1 MQTATCQTTF
11 PAEQTGDGA
20 LIATFRDR
28 LHSVQCSSAGAVHT
42 AVLEI
47 CSAACDGETER
58 CPWPMCRHSLHGK
71 LQYGH
76 GYIIVGKMCRCDGMS
91 VSVSSPVSCVTG
103 RVSRRSVPR
112 SAVCCCYDHCCSAA
126 LDTVT
131 GLILPELTEDLRA
144 SPRGGS
150 PGLSL

>member
-1 MQTATCQTTF
+1 MQTATCQSTF
-11 PAEQTGDGA
+11 PAEQTGEGEGCIDRNFSRQ
-20 LIATFRDR
+20 IAQCA
-28 LHSVQCSSAGAVHT
+28 VCSSAGAVHT
-42 AVLEI
+42 GVLEI

-71 LQYGH
+71 LQHGH

-91 VSVSSPVSCVTG
+91 VGVLTCVLCHRA
-103 RVSRRSVPR
+103 RVTADYPE
-112 SAVCCCYDHCCSAA
+112 VCCCYDHCCSAA

-144 SPRGGS
+144 SP
-150 PGLSL
+150 GLSL